1 MRALAVSRTL
11 AGFLAVI
18 TTVSVSAC
26 SDASGAGAS
35 AAVTYTVG
43 GTLTGLASG
52 QSITLL
58 DNNVASLT
66 ASTNGSFTFSTLVAA
81 GGSYSVTVATQPG
94 GQTCSVVNGSGGP
107 LAANVTGVIVNC
119 ATNSTA
125 VLALLAGNPYGP
137 GSLDGTGA
145 AASFSFPVGVAVDG
159 AGTVYVADA
168 NNNTIREITPAGV
181 VTTLAGLAGQ
191 GGSADGTGSA
201 ASFRR
206 PLGVAVDGAGTVYVA
221 DTGNNT
227 IRKITSAGTV
237 TTLAGTAGVYGSA
250 DATGAAASFDLPIGL
265 AVDSAGNIYV
275 VDSMNA
281 TIRKVTS
288 TGVVTTLAGTA
299 GAQGSADDTGA
310 AASFSDPF
318 GAAVDSTGNVYVA
331 DTGNNTIRKITP
343 AGVVTTLAG
352 TAGVVG
358 SADGTGTAASF
369 DRPEGVAVDSAGN
382 VYVADAVNSTI
393 REVTPTG
400 VVTTP
405 AGTAGVVGSADGT
418 GAAASFDQPY
428 GVAVDSAGNVY
439 VADSSNN
446 TIRKITP
453 AAAVTTLAGAAAV
466 SGGVDGTG
474 ASATFSRPS
483 GVATDSAGNVY
494 VADTDD
500 NTIRK
505 ITPTGVVTTLAGTA
519 GMSGS
524 ADGTGAAARFSG
536 PSGIAV
542 DSAGNV
548 YVADAINSTIREI
561 TPAGVVTTLAGTA
574 GVKGGADGTG
584 AAASF
589 DDPTGIAVDSAG
601 NVYVADAVNSTIR
614 EITPAGV
621 VTTLAGTAGGAG
633 NADGT
638 GAAATFN
645 KPAGV
650 AVDSAGNVYV
660 ADTFNGTIREIT
672 PAGVVTT
679 MVGTAGAVGSAD
691 GTGAAASFNRPTAVA
706 VDGAGNVYVADTF
719 NDTIRKVTPA
729 GVVTTLVGEV
739 GVTGFRPGGSPAIIG
754 SPRGVAVIG
763 NTVYLSFASA
773 IGVVTNGQ

>member
-11 AGFLAVI
+11 VGLLAVI

-26 SDASGAGAS
+26 GSGSVAGAGA
-35 AAVTYTVG
+35 TYTVG
-43 GTLTGLASG
+43 GTVTGLASG
-52 QSITLL
+52 QSVTLL
-58 DNNVASLT
+58 DNNVGSL
-66 ASTNGSFTFSTLVAA
+66 AVSANGSFTFPTSVAV
-81 GGSYSVTVATQPG
+81 GGSYGVTVATQPG
-94 GQTCSVVNGSGGP
+94 GQTCSVANGSGGA

-119 ATNSTA
+119 STNSTG

-137 GSLDGTGA
+137 GRLDGTGA
-145 AASFSFPVGVAVDG
+145 AASFSYPIGVAVDG
-159 AGTVYVADA
+159 AGNVYVADA

-191 GGSADGTGSA
+191 GGSTDGTGTA

-227 IRKITSAGTV
+227 IRKITSAGVV

-250 DATGAAASFDLPIGL
+250 DGTGAAASFDLPTGL
-265 AVDSAGNIYV
+265 AVDGAGNIYV

-281 TIRKVTS
+281 TIRVVTS
-288 TGVVTTLAGTA
+288 AGVVGTMA
-299 GAQGSADDTGA
+299 GAAGVTGSADGTGA

-318 GAAVDSTGNVYVA
+318 GVAVDSAGNVYVA
-331 DTGNNTIRKITP
+331 DADNSTIREITP
-343 AGVVTTLAG
+343 AGVVMTLAG
-352 TAGVVG
+352 TAGVKG
-358 SADGTGTAASF
+358 GADGTGAAASF
-369 DRPEGVAVDSAGN
+369 ERPEGVAVDSAGN
-382 VYVADAVNSTI
+382 VYVADSSNSTI
-393 REVTPTG
+393 REITLAG
-400 VVTTP
+400 VVTTL
-405 AGTAGVVGSADGT
+405 AGTAGTRGSADGT
-418 GAAASFDQPY
+418 GAAASFFDPY

-446 TIRKITP
+446 TIRKITA
-453 AAAVTTLAGAAAV
+453 AAAVSTLAGTAAV
-466 SGGVDGTG
+466 SGGADGTG

-483 GVATDSAGNVY
+483 GVATDSAGDVY
-494 VADTDD
+494 VADTGN
-500 NTIRK
+500 NTIRRV
-505 ITPTGVVTTLAGTA
+505 TSSGVVTTLAGMAGTA
-519 GMSGS
+519 GS

-536 PSGIAV
+536 PYGIAV

-548 YVADAINSTIREI
+548 YVADADNSTIREI
-561 TPAGVVTTLAGTA
+561 TPAGVMMTLAGTA

-584 AAASF
+584 AEATF
-589 DDPTGIAVDSAG
+589 DYPTGIAVDSAD
-601 NVYVADAVNSTIR
+601 NVYVADYGNSTIR
-614 EITPAGV
+614 KITPAGV
-621 VTTLAGTAGGAG
+621 VTTLAGTADGAG
-633 NADGT
+633 SADGT

-645 KPAGV
+645 RPTGV

-679 MVGTAGAVGSAD
+679 MVGTAGQIGSAD
-691 GTGAAASFNRPTAVA
+691 GTGAAATFNRPTGVA
-706 VDGAGNVYVADTF
+706 VDSAGNVYVADTF

-729 GVVTTLVGEV
+729 GVVTTLVGVV
-739 GVTGFRPGGSPAIIG
+739 GVTGFRPGGSPAVIG

-773 IGVVTNGQ
+773 IGVVTNAQ